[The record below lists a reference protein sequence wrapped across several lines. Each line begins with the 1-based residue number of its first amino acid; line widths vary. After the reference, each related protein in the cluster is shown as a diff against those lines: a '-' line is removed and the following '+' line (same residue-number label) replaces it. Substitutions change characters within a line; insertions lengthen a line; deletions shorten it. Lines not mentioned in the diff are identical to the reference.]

1 MRGKISLLFLFYTLT
16 SFAQGEANV
25 WYFGE
30 RAGLDFNSGAPVAL
44 TNGQLDT
51 LEGCATIS
59 NNSGQLLFYT
69 DGITVWDRNH
79 AIMPNG
85 TGLFGH
91 PSSSHAATIVPLP
104 GSATLFYVFTLDA
117 FVGPNGFCYSIVDMS
132 LNGGNGAVTTKNV
145 QIYTPSNEKLC
156 IVKHANNSDYWVV
169 THEWNSN
176 NFVSHLLTSSGLSA
190 TPVISSTGHLV
201 NGSTDNVLGQ
211 MKISPNG
218 TKLAICH
225 MYDKVELFDFDVNTG
240 VVSNLNVLRNNNP
253 DLAYGVEFSPNSE
266 VLYMTILND
275 SSQNYKLL
283 QFDLNAT
290 NIPASA
296 QIIFLSNNS
305 SIDFWGMQL
314 GPDGKIYVTQ
324 PFKTSLAVI
333 HNPNALGSSCNFQ
346 QNAVDLGGKICKLG
360 LPPFVSSFFFTPAI
374 QFQNACVGESA
385 QFQLSNAT
393 ITSANWNF
401 GDGNTSTSL
410 SPTHTFTTAGTYTV
424 SVSTTSPSGS
434 GSATREIVISDVP
447 TATQP
452 TNQLICDDNNDGFY
466 NFDLSTK
473 TGAILNGQSPT
484 QYGVRY
490 FANTVDYANNV
501 AITSPT
507 NFQNTSAYLLQT
519 IIAEVYNLENSEC
532 KATTTF
538 EIMVFESPLPSTSVS
553 SIQLCDNTSF
563 GTDVDGKVVFNL
575 TSKQTTILN
584 GQSATNFTLSYY
596 KDAALTDLISNPTTY
611 VNTNVV
617 ETIYVKMT
625 NNQNVNCFATTSFQI
640 EVFMLTSITSPI
652 PLKQCDDNNDGFSA
666 FNLTEAN
673 EFVVT
678 STTGLS
684 FSYFETLTE
693 AENNTNPIS
702 NFTTYTNQTVSTDQ
716 VFIRVQNANGCFRV
730 ATLNLIV
737 STTLIPATFQ
747 RTFTVCDDAVSGSN
761 SDGIATFDFSSAT
774 AAIQALYPVGQVLDI
789 TYYQTITDALAEQNA
804 ITNTSNFTNT
814 SSPTTQNIF
823 VRVDSQLDN
832 ECLGLGHH
840 ITLNV
845 EPLPIISP
853 LTYTHCD
860 DDQDGSFGFDTST
873 LETTLLNGLTNVT
886 LAYWDENNNPLPSPL
901 PNPFNTIT
909 QIVKVRATNNTT
921 NACYFETNITFTV
934 DDLPEAYAIPTNLT
948 TVCDDELDP
957 TDQDGLFAFDTSS
970 FQSTILGTQTGML
983 VNYFDETGNSLPSPL
998 PNPLVSGTQNIIV
1011 EVINPVNT
1019 ICKATMIIP
1028 LIVNPLPEIE
1038 LYGDELIC
1046 SNNPLFTKVINAGLL
1061 DETTVSNFTYQWF
1074 LDGSIIFTAT
1084 NYDLTVN
1091 TEGVYT
1097 VEVTNSNGCVRTRTI
1112 TVTAS
1117 DIATINDIEIVDL
1130 SDDNSVTVIVTGL
1143 GNYEYSLDN
1152 IDYQSSNIFQN
1163 IASGIYTVYV
1173 RDLNGC
1179 GVVTEEISVLGIP
1192 NYFTPNGDGINDYW
1206 NIKGVNSKFNL
1217 ETTIH
1222 IFDRYGKLLKQ
1233 ISPLSQG
1240 WDGTF
1245 NGVQMPSSD
1254 YWYSIQ
1260 LEDGR
1265 VLKGHFSLKR

>member
-1 MRGKISLLFLFYTLT
+1 MRNKISLLFLFYTLA

-117 FVGPNGFCYSIVDMS
+117 FVGPKGFCYSIVDMA
-132 LNGGNGAVTTKNV
+132 LNGGNGAVTTKNI

-176 NFVSHLLTSSGLSA
+176 NFVSHLLTSSGLSV
-190 TPVISSTGHLV
+190 TPVISSAGVVITGA
-201 NGSTDNVLGQ
+201 TDKVLGQ

-218 TKLAICH
+218 TKLAIANTNINA
-225 MYDKVELFDFDVNTG
+225 ELFDFNTTTG
-240 VVSNLNVLRNNNP
+240 IVSNSQVLYNQNY
-253 DLAYGVEFSPNSE
+253 AYGVEFSPDSQK
-266 VLYMTILND
+266 LYITNNALTHDYFIF
-275 SSQNYKLL
+275 
-283 QFDLNAT
+283 QFDLT
-290 NIPASA
+290 AS
-296 QIIFLSNNS
+296 SVPNS
-305 SIDFWGMQL
+305 ILTIESGNSINSKPWGMQL
-314 GPDGKIYVTQ
+314 GPDGKIYVTK
-324 PFKTSLAVI
+324 PYTSKLNVI
-333 HNPNALGSSCNFQ
+333 HNPNALGTSCNFQ

-393 ITSANWNF
+393 ITSANWDF
-401 GDGNTSTSL
+401 GDGTTSTSL
-410 SPTHTFTTAGTYTV
+410 SPTHTYAIAGTYNVT
-424 SVSTTSPSGS
+424 VSTTSPNGS
-434 GSATREIVISDVP
+434 GSATREIVIADVP

-452 TNQLICDDNNDGFY
+452 TNSLICDDNNDGFY
-466 NFDLSTK
+466 NFDLTTK

-507 NFQNTSAYLLQT
+507 NFQNTSAYQLQT
-519 IIAEVYNLENSEC
+519 IIAEVYNLENSDC
-532 KATTTF
+532 KAITTF
-538 EIMVFESPLPSTSVS
+538 DIQVFESPLPSTSVS
-553 SIQLCDNTSF
+553 PIQLCDNTSF

-584 GQSATNFTLSYY
+584 GQSAIDFSLSYY
-596 KDAALTDLISNPTTY
+596 KDVALTDLISNPATY

-625 NNQNVNCFATTSFQI
+625 NNQNVNCFAITSFQI
-640 EVFMLTSITSPI
+640 EVFSLPNINSTAT
-652 PLKQCDDNNDGFSA
+652 LKQCDDDNDGFSA
-666 FNLTEAN
+666 FNLTEAS
-673 EFVVT
+673 ELVVAST
-678 STTGLS
+678 SSLS
-684 FSYFETLTE
+684 FSYFETITE
-693 AENNTNPIS
+693 AENNTNPIL

-747 RTFTVCDDAVSGSN
+747 RTFTVCDDAVSGLN

-832 ECLGLGHH
+832 ECLGLGNH

-998 PNPLVSGTQNIIV
+998 PNPLVSGTQNITV
-1011 EVINPVNT
+1011 EVINPTNSNCVATT
-1019 ICKATMIIP
+1019 IIS
-1028 LIVNPLPEIE
+1028 LVVNPLPEIE

-1061 DETTVSNFTYQWF
+1061 DETAISNFTYQWF
-1074 LDGSIIFTAT
+1074 LDGSIISTAT

-1091 TEGVYT
+1091 TEGIYT

-1179 GVVTEEISVLGIP
+1179 GVATEEISVLGIP